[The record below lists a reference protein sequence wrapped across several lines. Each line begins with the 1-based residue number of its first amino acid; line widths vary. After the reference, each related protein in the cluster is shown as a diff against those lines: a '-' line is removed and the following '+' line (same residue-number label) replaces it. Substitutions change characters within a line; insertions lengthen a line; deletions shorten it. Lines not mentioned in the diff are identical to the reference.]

1 MVLSTH
7 CNIADQARTRTTY
20 HEGADV
26 VVWGLSIRL
35 QHLLRSSEPIVRD
48 VGSQGGGT
56 ALAPST
62 SGGVACYS
70 SPTSF
75 IYITL
80 SQCESVHGTQTH
92 INDGWRVMNTTLLL
106 LFLRRPLL
114 VDDDR
119 RHGGCNALLRFS
131 LHPPKRGYTAT
142 VTHSVF
148 TPSDFRGKH
157 HEFDPFDLKF
167 TTLALSSAHFQ
178 STLIIPK
185 KTQIR
190 ELTKF

>member
-1 MVLSTH
+1 
-7 CNIADQARTRTTY
+7 
-20 HEGADV
+20 
-26 VVWGLSIRL
+26 
-35 QHLLRSSEPIVRD
+35 
-48 VGSQGGGT
+48 
-56 ALAPST
+56 
-62 SGGVACYS
+62 
-70 SPTSF
+70 
-75 IYITL
+75 
-80 SQCESVHGTQTH
+80 
-92 INDGWRVMNTTLLL
+92 MNTTLLL